1 MDKEDQYSPQFE
13 EQLKIS
19 IHLAER
25 AATKKQLAIIEKK
38 MADKKKPVYWRW
50 MAAATILFAALFAT
64 LQLLRGPDFNA
75 LFSTYYEPFPNT
87 IAPVERTAN
96 ADTGLSQA
104 FAYYDAGDYEKAI
117 YAFQQLTSINQRKDL
132 QLYLGISQMALNQNE
147 EARKSFEAVIANK
160 GEMASI
166 ATWYLGLLYIKIE
179 QPEKAKPLIQST
191 AETDNPFANNAQKL
205 ENELGFLP

>member
-1 MDKEDQYSPQFE
+1 MDE
-13 EQLKIS
+13 ESKIAIS

-25 AATKKQLAIIEKK
+25 AAAKKQLQTLEASI
-38 MADKKKPVYWRW
+38 AAKKKRKFWPWT
-50 MAAATILFAALFAT
+50 AAATLLVAALFAT
-64 LQLLRGPDFNA
+64 LQLLRGPNFND
-75 LFSTYYEPFPNT
+75 LFSTYYEPYPNT
-87 IAPVERTAN
+87 LAPVERTAN

-104 FAYYDAGDYEKAI
+104 FAYYDAGNYEKAI
-117 YAFQQLTSINQRKDL
+117 NAFQQLQSNSQWKDL
-132 QLYLGISQMALNQNE
+132 QLYLGISQMALNRNE
-147 EARKSFEAVIANK
+147 AARKSFEAVIANK

-205 ENELGFLP
+205 ENKLGFLP